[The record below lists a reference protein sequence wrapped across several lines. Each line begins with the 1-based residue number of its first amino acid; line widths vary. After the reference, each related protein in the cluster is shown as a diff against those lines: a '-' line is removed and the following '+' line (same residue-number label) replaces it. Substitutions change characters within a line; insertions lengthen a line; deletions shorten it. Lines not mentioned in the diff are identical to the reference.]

1 MHLIAQFGHLG
12 LMHTMLRIASKANMA
27 KFLMMFDRQAPASS
41 FIHVL
46 VSGVSFIHV
55 LVSWHALSSSA
66 SRSIS
71 EPVGRACTMPC
82 TMATRNWWLICCGLL
97 PLKDS

>member
-27 KFLMMFDRQAPASS
+27 KFLMMFDRRVLATS
-41 FIHVL
+41 FIHV
-46 VSGVSFIHV
+46 F
-55 LVSWHALSSSA
+55 VSWRSPCSSIA

-82 TMATRNWWLICCGLL
+82 ITATRNWWSTCCGL
-97 PLKDS
+97 PPPKDS